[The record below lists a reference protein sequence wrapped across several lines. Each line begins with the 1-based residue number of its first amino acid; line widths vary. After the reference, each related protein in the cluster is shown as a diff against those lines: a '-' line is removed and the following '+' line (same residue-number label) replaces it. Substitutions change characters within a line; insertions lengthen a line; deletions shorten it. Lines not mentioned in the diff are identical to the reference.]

1 MHIRADV
8 GCNPYVG
15 WSPVLI
21 EYTCTT
27 EWLWS
32 SKYEAEMYGELVQ
45 NYCCLEDCGL
55 CGGGAARFN
64 LVRRNR
70 MYTGSTDSDRVSLQP
85 SDVTES

>member
-1 MHIRADV
+1 M
-8 GCNPYVG
+8 
-15 WSPVLI
+15 LI

-70 MYTGSTDSDRVSLQP
+70 KGVGGVRLWLQLTLDYP
-85 SDVTES
+85 FHQKMLGVLTQA